1 MLTFHWKNT
10 KYRKR
15 NMFCLF
21 VRNHVRLKNFKR
33 RIEELAKGQLFRQR
47 NNNSSSSQ
55 TWQVMKIE
63 IFSRIEDTVQG
74 KNFKR

>member
-1 MLTFHWKNT
+1 MLTFQWKNT

-21 VRNHVRLKNFKR
+21 IKNHVRLKNFKR

-47 NNNSSSSQ
+47 E
-55 TWQVMKIE
+55 TTIPHQV
-63 IFSRIEDTVQG
+63 RHG
-74 KNFKR
+74 K